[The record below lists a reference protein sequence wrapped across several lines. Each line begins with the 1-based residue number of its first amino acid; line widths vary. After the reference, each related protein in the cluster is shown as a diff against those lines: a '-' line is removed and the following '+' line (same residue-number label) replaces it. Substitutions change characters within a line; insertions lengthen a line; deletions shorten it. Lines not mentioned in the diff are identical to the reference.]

1 MVFSGEGQEGGMKT
15 WMKQIQASLPSSLFS
30 QPIKEM
36 RVKIFHS
43 KWLIWQKS
51 LPSAKKARRKKK
63 KLVEKRAQ
71 EEGGDRRSTLY
82 SIKLFFFKKQFW
94 GLKRKMYWTS
104 QVKTELWKYNTSY
117 STFHTKGYLSN
128 THLLHFY
135 REDK

>member
-15 WMKQIQASLPSSLFS
+15 WMKQIQSSLPSSLFS

-63 KLVEKRAQ
+63 KNWLRKGHRKKGEIGEVRYIP
-71 EEGGDRRSTLY
+71 SSY
-82 SIKLFFFKKQFW
+82 FFFLKQFW
-94 GLKRKMYWTS
+94 GLKRKMHWTS

-117 STFHTKGYLSN
+117 STFHTKVSLKYTSF
-128 THLLHFY
+128 TLL
-135 REDK
+135 